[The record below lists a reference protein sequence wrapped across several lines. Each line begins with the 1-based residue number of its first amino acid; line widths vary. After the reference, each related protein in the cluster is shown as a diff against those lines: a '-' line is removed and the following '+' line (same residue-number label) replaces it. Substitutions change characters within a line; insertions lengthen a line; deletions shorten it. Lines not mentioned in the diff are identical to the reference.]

1 MMQTMINLVATRQKA
16 GEPAELLR
24 WYNDHVTLLMGFEN
38 LASASLYRC
47 TAIDQA
53 APEYVCLYDFPNLAA
68 FEAFEASQ
76 AKERARQVMASGWGT
91 QSIEVL
97 QRSKYLTGGKR
108 TEPSSSSEQGVHI
121 QCLDVT
127 PGPAQAAHQAA
138 DEADDFTRW
147 MSDSLYLAAARTGVN
162 RYAWYAS
169 LDQRQV
175 IVLASTSTKIDPAWR
190 SWWDLPASGPLGIA
204 PSAITAHWQ
213 AGYQHLSE
221 WCR

>member
-24 WYNDHVTLLMGFEN
+24 WYNDHVTLLMGFED

-47 TAIDQA
+47 TALDQA
-53 APEYVCLYDFPNLAA
+53 APEYVCLYDFPSLAA
-68 FEAFEASQ
+68 FDAFESSV
-76 AKERARQVMASGWGT
+76 AKERARQVMASGWGK

-97 QRSKYLTGGKR
+97 QRSQYTTGGKQMGP
-108 TEPSSSSEQGVHI
+108 TASPELGVHI
-121 QCLDVT
+121 QCLNVT
-127 PGPAQAAHQAA
+127 PGPAQAAHQA
-138 DEADDFTRW
+138 DDFRRW
-147 MSDSLYLAAARTGVN
+147 MSDSLYLAAARIGVN

-175 IVLASTSTKIDPAWR
+175 IVLASTSTTISPAWL
-190 SWWDLPASGPLGIA
+190 SWWDLPASDSLVIA
-204 PSAITAHWQ
+204 PSAITVHWQ
-213 AGYQHLSE
+213 AGYQPLSA

>member
-24 WYNDHVTLLMGFEN
+24 WYNDHVTLLMGFED

-53 APEYVCLYDFPNLAA
+53 APEYVCLYDFPSLAA
-68 FEAFEASQ
+68 FDAFEASV
-76 AKERARQVMASGWGT
+76 AKERARQVMASGWGK
-91 QSIEVL
+91 QSIEIL
-97 QRSKYLTGGKR
+97 QRSQYLTGGKR
-108 TEPSSSSEQGVHI
+108 MEPTSSTELGVHI

-127 PGPAQAAHQAA
+127 PGPSPAT
-138 DEADDFTRW
+138 DDADDFRRW
-147 MSDSLYLAAARTGVN
+147 MSDSLYQAAARTGVN

-190 SWWDLPASGPLGIA
+190 SWWDLPASNPLGIA

-213 AGYQHLSE
+213 AGYQHLSA